1 MLGTIP
7 LGKRAPYPSSNVVT
21 PYTRNPPDRAGL
33 AQVLVVSVNRDSD
46 VIASAGVHSTLQP
59 RP

>member
-1 MLGTIP
+1 MTAHLRNR
-7 LGKRAPYPSSNVVT
+7 KRPDSVVAAVRDLRVT
-21 PYTRNPPDRAGL
+21 QA
-33 AQVLVVSVNRDSD
+33 LVVSVDRDSD